1 MPAGEF
7 DQNLTTAAPPPL
19 ARRWSIALL
28 LSLGVLIN
36 YFDRVNLSV
45 SHDSLLATFK
55 ISDFTFGLLAGAYNW
70 TYALAQLPSGY
81 LLDRFGV
88 RRVGCV
94 STFLWSIA
102 SFAAAATP
110 GISGF
115 FAARFLL
122 GIGEAPT
129 FPGNAKAIGY
139 WFPTRERSFPTSLF
153 DASAK
158 FGPALGIPLIGLLLL
173 RIGWRLSFAAT
184 GVISLLFFV
193 LFWRVYHDPRPD
205 QRSFATDSTGSQPHL
220 HHRVPLSYLLRQRKV
235 IGLALGM
242 GSYNYTFYLLLT
254 WLPVY
259 LSRTLHINLSH
270 SFVYTGV
277 PWLIAAFADLIVG
290 GWLVDALI
298 RRGLRPSLVRRTVLV
313 SGLTLGLGILGA
325 AWAHSAV
332 GALFW
337 VSLSISGLAAA
348 SPVGWSVPSLIAP
361 GDSVGSVGGIM
372 NFSNQLSGSIAA
384 TVTGYLV
391 EVRHNFVAAFAL
403 AAAYLVVGIAGYIFL
418 LGEIRPIPMHDEQ
431 AL

>member
-1 MPAGEF
+1 MPAGDLDE
-7 DQNLTTAAPPPL
+7 NLTVAAPPPL
-19 ARRWSIALL
+19 ARRWSIAFL

-45 SHDSLLATFK
+45 SHDSLVAAFK
-55 ISDFTFGLLAGAYNW
+55 ISDVTFGLLAGAYNW
-70 TYALAQLPSGY
+70 TYAFAQLPCGY

-88 RRVGCV
+88 RRIGCV

-102 SFAAAATP
+102 SFAAAATT
-110 GISGF
+110 GITGF
-115 FAARFLL
+115 FGARFLL

-139 WFPTRERSFPTSLF
+139 WFPSRERSFPTSLF

-158 FGPALGIPLIGLLLL
+158 LGPALGIPLIGLLLL
-173 RIGWRLSFAAT
+173 HIGWRLSFAAT

-205 QRSFATDSTGSQPHL
+205 ERSFAADATAPHL
-220 HHRVPLSYLLRQRKV
+220 HRRVPLGYLLRRRKV

-259 LSRTLHINLSH
+259 LSRTLHIDLSH

-277 PWLIAAFADLIVG
+277 PWLIATFADVLVG

-298 RRGLRPSLVRRTVLV
+298 RRGLGSSAVRRTVLV

-325 AWAHSAV
+325 AYAHSTV
-332 GALFW
+332 QALFW
-337 VSLSISGLAAA
+337 VSLSIGGLAAA

-372 NFSNQLSGSIAA
+372 NFSNQLSGSLAA
-384 TVTGYLV
+384 FITGYLV
-391 EVRHNFVAAFAL
+391 ESRHNFVAAFAL
-403 AAAYLVVGIAGYIFL
+403 AAAYLVVGIAGYVFL
-418 LGEIRPIPMHDEQ
+418 LGEIRPIPMHEEQ
-431 AL
+431 GL